1 MIPDKSN
8 TEPYLF
14 KVMNIHP
21 GAGTDVDQALWQA
34 LPHLPLFRKTE
45 LEWLEELLSQFVRR
59 IIRIADITLLSF
71 LNAPVE
77 DMRADDWTDIID
89 SFLDKS
95 MQELDELQS
104 LTLQPLLL
112 RLAEG
117 YSDWIKNKPISGE
130 EGLHEGR

>member
-1 MIPDKSN
+1 MIPDKN
-8 TEPYLF
+8 KTEPYLF

-21 GAGTDVDQALWQA
+21 GAGTDVEEALWKA
-34 LPHLPLFRKTE
+34 LPHLPVYRKVE

-71 LNAPVE
+71 LKCPDENIPVDNWE
-77 DMRADDWTDIID
+77 DIID
-89 SFLDKS
+89 SFLDRS
-95 MQELDELQS
+95 MQELDELQR

-117 YSDWIKNKPISGE
+117 YSEWIEKKPVSGGE
-130 EGLHEGR
+130 ALHAE